1 MLRGLS
7 LLSIASG
14 ASAQSL
20 KVFLMLGQSNMEGQ
34 GIVAI
39 DGAPGV
45 GNGTLEYLALNPPT
59 SVPVVGVADAATE
72 RIGYAAEGADW
83 KAVLDADGNFTSYP
97 NVWSWGN
104 EGQAH
109 GALRPG
115 MGVSEYR
122 MGPEYGFGAYVSLL
136 LLLLLLLVVFF
147 FVLFLGLPELGPE
160 YGFSACVRHTRA
172 LYFVFGF
179 SPPRPPLRECRS
191 CRPADRR

>member
-59 SVPVVGVADAATE
+59 SVPVVGVAS
-72 RIGYAAEGADW
+72 
-83 KAVLDADGNFTSYP
+83 AVILLGDPLTWQK
-97 NVWSWGN
+97 VV
-104 EGQAH
+104 
-109 GALRPG
+109 ALTMVLG
-115 MGVSEYR
+115 SIVMTQ
-122 MGPEYGFGAYVSLL
+122 
-136 LLLLLLLVVFF
+136 VF
-147 FVLFLGLPELGPE
+147 VK
-160 YGFSACVRHTRA
+160 
-172 LYFVFGF
+172 
-179 SPPRPPLRECRS
+179 
-191 CRPADRR
+191 PARYTK